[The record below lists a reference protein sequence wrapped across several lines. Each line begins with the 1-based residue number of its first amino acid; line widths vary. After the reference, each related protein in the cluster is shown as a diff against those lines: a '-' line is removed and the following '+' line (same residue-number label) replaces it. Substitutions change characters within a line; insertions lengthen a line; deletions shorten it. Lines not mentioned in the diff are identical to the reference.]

1 MTSPRNAPKNPAP
14 RPEPGPKDRET
25 AMAML
30 AEGWHMHDVAGLLKI
45 DRKTLRRWRDS
56 PDGQQ
61 MLSRAKEARAVA
73 FAEAVAD
80 AREILR
86 NASAQAAH
94 TLVEK
99 LRDPKPFEALTAAEA
114 ILARVGIPRASKVE
128 ADLQVGVDLSKLS
141 PEELDAYERIVR
153 KATGSP
159 T

>member
-1 MTSPRNAPKNPAP
+1 MTMPPKTPKRPAP

-30 AEGWHMHDVAGLLKI
+30 AEGWHLHDVAGLLGV
-45 DRKTLRRWRDS
+45 DRKTVRRWRDS

-61 MLSRAKEARAVA
+61 MLSRAKEARAAV

-80 AREILR
+80 AREVLR
-86 NASAQAAH
+86 NAATQAAH

-114 ILARVGIPRASKVE
+114 ILARVGIPRASKLE
-128 ADLQVGVDLSKLS
+128 ADLRASADLSRLT
-141 PEELDAYERIVR
+141 PQELDDFERLTR
-153 KATGSP
+153 KAMGSP

>member
-1 MTSPRNAPKNPAP
+1 MKRNGAKSNAP

-30 AEGWHMHDVAGLLKI
+30 AEGWHLNDVAATLKI
-45 DRKTLRRWRDS
+45 NRNTVRRWRDC

-61 MLSRAKEARAVA
+61 MLSAAKDQRAAV
-73 FAEAVAD
+73 FAEAVTD

-86 NASAQAAH
+86 NAATKAAH

-114 ILARVGIPRASKVE
+114 ILARVGLPRASKIE
-128 ADLQVGVDLSKLS
+128 TDLHAGVDLSNLS
-141 PEELDAYERIVR
+141 PAELDQFESLVR
-153 KATGSP
+153 KAIGGP
-159 T
+159 K

>member
-1 MTSPRNAPKNPAP
+1 
-14 RPEPGPKDRET
+14 
-25 AMAML
+25 MAML

-61 MLSRAKEARAVA
+61 MLSRAKEQRAA
-73 FAEAVAD
+73 TFAESVSD

-86 NASAQAAH
+86 NAATQAAH

-114 ILARVGIPRASKVE
+114 ILARVGIPRASKLE
-128 ADLQVGVDLSKLS
+128 ADLRASTDLSKLS
-141 PEELDAYERIVR
+141 PEELDQFEALTR
-153 KATGSP
+153 KAMGGP